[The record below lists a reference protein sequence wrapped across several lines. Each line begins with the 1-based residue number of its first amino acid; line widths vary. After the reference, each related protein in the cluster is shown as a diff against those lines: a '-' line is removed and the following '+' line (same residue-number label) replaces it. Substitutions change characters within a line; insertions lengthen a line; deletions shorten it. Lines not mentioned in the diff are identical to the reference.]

1 MNCIELK
8 EHDVFTLD
16 IMYLMDIINRE
27 QFKVLRIYCKRFYPR
42 RKIEW
47 LKFWKW
53 SKFLKRHILI
63 DVEFLGN
70 NQVERL
76 YRIK

>member
-8 EHDVFTLD
+8 EHNVFTLD
-16 IMYLMDIINRE
+16 VMYLMDIINRE

-42 RKIEW
+42 RKIGW

-53 SKFLKRHILI
+53 HKYLKEHILI
-63 DVEFLGN
+63 DVEFLGDGSDGK
-70 NQVERL
+70 L
-76 YRIK
+76 YQYN